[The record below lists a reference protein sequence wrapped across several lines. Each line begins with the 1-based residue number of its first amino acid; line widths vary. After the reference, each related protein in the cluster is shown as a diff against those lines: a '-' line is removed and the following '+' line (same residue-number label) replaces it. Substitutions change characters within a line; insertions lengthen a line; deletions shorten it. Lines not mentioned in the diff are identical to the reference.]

1 MNLLIDAVPKHITID
16 KIDYDIDTNFR
27 IWIMFE
33 QLLLDDSIDD
43 SEKGQRAFNM
53 IFFDKKPDLTDKAV
67 NEIINFYCCGKDT
80 EKENHS
86 EKSVSNIERIY
97 DYDVDDEYIY
107 SAFLQQYGI
116 NLQTVKYLHWWEFKA
131 LFKGLK
137 EDCKIVEIMGYRAI
151 DINSVPKSQRS
162 FYRKMKKI
170 YALPLSNDE
179 IEKNN
184 LIEQALLEGKSINNL
199 L

>member
-33 QLLLDDSIDD
+33 QLLLDNSIDD
-43 SEKGQRAFNM
+43 GVKGQMAFNM
-53 IFFDKKPDLTDKAV
+53 IFFDKKPAQTDKAV

-80 EKENHS
+80 KKENHS

-137 EDCKIVEIMGYRAI
+137 EDCKIVEIMGYRSI
-151 DINSVPKSQRS
+151 DINAVQKSQRS